1 MSKYVWLLYITLL
14 FYTFFKHLTKIIFLL
29 NLLCKIALKMY
40 GNVSNVYE
48 NVRGNEGESPLHTN
62 MFAGFARFWNKLSI
76 IMRK

>member
-1 MSKYVWLLYITLL
+1 
-14 FYTFFKHLTKIIFLL
+14 
-29 NLLCKIALKMY
+29 MY